1 MNKISILVLT
11 VDETLKNAQ
20 KTLFEDLKVV
30 KIEHVA
36 IQHLINQIERTKV
49 ELELINKASIIIDQM
64 HAKDDFQFAS
74 IDLTKQTS
82 KTTSSS
88 YNDTMSENFQNLE
101 KAMKKKITK
110 LINKRFE
117 NQSSRTHINT
127 ITKSSKR
134 ANSNMNANIKEK
146 SQTLK
151 TNQTSQKTQSSKKS
165 QINNTNSDASSFI

>member
-1 MNKISILVLT
+1 
-11 VDETLKNAQ
+11 
-20 KTLFEDLKVV
+20 
-30 KIEHVA
+30 
-36 IQHLINQIERTKV
+36 
-49 ELELINKASIIIDQM
+49 
-64 HAKDDFQFAS
+64 
-74 IDLTKQTS
+74 
-82 KTTSSS
+82 
-88 YNDTMSENFQNLE
+88 MSENFQNLE

-134 ANSNMNANIKEK
+134 ANSNMNANIKER

-165 QINNTNSDASSFI
+165 RINNTNSDASSFI